1 MNKFK
6 DISGDFMEYDG
17 LDVIEIDSIVSD
29 KLFSMCTLV
38 SNIDEYKLLLDSAK
52 KAGFNNDNTE
62 FIYIDNTQDNKY
74 DAYDGLNQCLN
85 KANGKYLI
93 LVHQDVEFKF
103 DNIEVLTDKIKEMN
117 EVDPKWAILGNT
129 GYDINDINT
138 QYTRITDPGQLDVHN
153 GPFPAK
159 VSCPDE
165 NIMIVK
171 NELNLMFSKNIGHYH
186 LYGADLS
193 MQAQMQGYHTYV
205 IDFHI
210 LHRSGGYPNKSFY
223 DTKYRMIKQ
232 YQKALEMR
240 FFRTPCS
247 PLFLSSFGVLNKI
260 MNSKAV
266 YSLKKRIDSLR
277 YSKKH
282 CE

>member
-1 MNKFK
+1 
-6 DISGDFMEYDG
+6 MEYNG

-38 SNIDEYKLLLDSAK
+38 SDMDEYKLLIDSAK
-52 KAGFNNDNTE
+52 KAGFNNENTE
-62 FIYIDNTQDNKY
+62 FIYIDNTQENKY

-85 KANGKYLI
+85 KANAKYII

-103 DNIEVLTDKIKEMN
+103 DDIEVLKDKIN
-117 EVDPKWAILGNT
+117 EIDKIDPKWAVLGNT
-129 GYDINDINT
+129 GYDFNNINI
-138 QYTRITDPGQLDVHN
+138 QYTRITDTGQFDVKD
-153 GPFPAK
+153 GPFPVR

-171 NELNLMFSKNIGHYH
+171 NDLNLMFSKNIGHYH

-193 MQAQMQGYHTYV
+193 MQAQMQGYSTYV

-210 LHRSGGYPNKSFY
+210 LHKSGGYPNQSFY
-223 DTKYRMIKQ
+223 DTKDRLIKQ
-232 YQKALEMR
+232 YQKALEVK
-240 FFRTPCS
+240 FFRTPCTAV
-247 PLFLSSFGVLNKI
+247 FLSNNKFLNTV

-266 YSLKKRIDSLR
+266 YSLKKRYDFIVN
-277 YSKKH
+277 KKQNIRH
-282 CE
+282 TKDQCDV